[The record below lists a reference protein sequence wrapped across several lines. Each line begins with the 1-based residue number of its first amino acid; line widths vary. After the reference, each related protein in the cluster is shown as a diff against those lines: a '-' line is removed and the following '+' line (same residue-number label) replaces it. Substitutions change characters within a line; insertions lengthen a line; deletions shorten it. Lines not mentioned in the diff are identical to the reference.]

1 MAKLADTLSAAHP
14 LAIGIDILFS
24 EPSQLGP
31 AADAAL
37 GEAVA
42 RAGNVVLG
50 AAITKVSEDFY
61 TKLDFNVPVPAVRRG
76 AAGVAPVNHVFDDD
90 GRLRRAVVR
99 HTIADREVP
108 GFDKNGVGI
117 NTGEAVV
124 GAMGS
129 AQRLECTAIGD
140 TVNLASR
147 LEGLTKDYGA
157 SIIISEAT
165 YQIVKDQ
172 FLTRHLGAVTGKGRA
187 RPVRI
192 YGVYAENARKHSRA
206 PLGARD
212 GGGADG
218 AVHSARLHDVGT
230 DGLSIEWLRDRPLAE
245 GEVVEI
251 RLAARSASRSRSRV
265 AWCGAATTWPASC
278 SPRSTTRRARSS
290 QTGSIKPR
298 GEIPDLR
305 RAASDPI
312 HSRLLRV
319 AACVR
324 TRP

>member
-1 MAKLADTLSAAHP
+1 MAKLIDTLSAAHP

-50 AAITKVSEDFY
+50 AAITKVFEDFY

-90 GRLRRAVVR
+90 GRLRCAVVR

-129 AQRLECTAIGD
+129 AQRLEYTAIGD

-157 SIIISEAT
+157 AIIISEAT

-172 FLTRHLGAVTGKGRA
+172 FLTRHLGAVTVKGRA
-187 RPVRI
+187 RPRRWWARMARFTPLTCTTSAPTACRSSGCATARSRKVRSWRS
-192 YGVYAENARKHSRA
+192 GR
-206 PLGARD
+206 
-212 GGGADG
+212 
-218 AVHSARLHDVGT
+218 T
-230 DGLSIEWLRDRPLAE
+230 
-245 GEVVEI
+245 
-251 RLAARSASRSRSRV
+251 AARSASRSRSRV